1 MLFRSGGA
9 PEGAAVAAVAGV
21 PPVAA
26 PDGMA
31 GGVAGVPPVGDP
43 DDVAGG
49 VAAEAA
55 ATAAAAAAAAVWSGD
70 GVLATWHGA
79 PGAAPV
85 TPAG

>member
-1 MLFRSGGA
+1 M
-9 PEGAAVAAVAGV
+9 GV
-21 PPVAA
+21 LQ
-26 PDGMA
+26 
-31 GGVAGVPPVGDP
+31 VGDP

-55 ATAAAAAAAAVWSGD
+55 ATAAAAAAAVWSGD

>member
-1 MLFRSGGA
+1 VPPGGA
-9 PEGAAVAAVAGV
+9 PAGAAVAAVAGV

-26 PDGMA
+26 PVSMA

-43 DDVAGG
+43 DGVAGG

-55 ATAAAAAAAAVWSGD
+55 ATAAAAAVWSGG
-70 GVLATWHGA
+70 GVLVTWHGA

>member
-1 MLFRSGGA
+1 
-9 PEGAAVAAVAGV
+9 
-21 PPVAA
+21 
-26 PDGMA
+26 MA
-31 GGVAGVPPVGDP
+31 GGVVGVLQVGDP

-55 ATAAAAAAAAVWSGD
+55 ATAAAAAAAVWSGD